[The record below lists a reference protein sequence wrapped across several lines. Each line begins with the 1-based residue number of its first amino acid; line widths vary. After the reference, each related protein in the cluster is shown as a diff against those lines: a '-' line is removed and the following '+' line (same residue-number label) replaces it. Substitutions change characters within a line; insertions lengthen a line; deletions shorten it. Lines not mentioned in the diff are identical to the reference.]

1 MKFLDP
7 QLLNRFAGA
16 TGLAFVRVASQAFQ
30 FLLFLYA
37 ARVLSTAD
45 FGIFS
50 MAYAVVLGL
59 TVVAEAGWR
68 EYVICCDEPDE
79 VREASTVALASGAT
93 MSLLGMVGLGLAQVA
108 GTAGAFGGIGL
119 MLLPWVL
126 LRPLTVVQVGVLT
139 RDGRLGAVAAVQ
151 WSAELASFAAGALAL
166 WLGQGVIALAWGKLA
181 LLVVELGGYAVCN
194 HRLAFRVPDRAAVR
208 RMVVFSRE
216 ILSARVLSYLQGNFT
231 TLAIGVFFNAAAV
244 GIYRAATRL
253 SGTAQEVIREP
264 ARFLGWSWLRRAR
277 DADEQTGA
285 DGTAFESASMQFLEI
300 VLSLGAALLALMA
313 VMAHPLI
320 HVLLGAKWN
329 DAVVLL
335 TLLCIGGMTRLVSTL
350 TDPIFPLLG
359 KPRLTRTLAIL
370 TTVASVF
377 TFALA
382 LPFGIVAV
390 AASDIVAGI
399 LALGVAVF
407 FLVKEGGIRVS
418 QLLVVAIPS
427 VLAVLAVFA
436 AGAAVGELPQF
447 AAGPN
452 LINLVAEGLLL
463 AAVYGVTLAAG
474 RFLIPRGKFASR
486 PIVA

>member
-7 QLLNRFAGA
+7 QVLSRFAGA
-16 TGLAFVRVASQAFQ
+16 TGLAIVRIASQGFQ

-45 FGIFS
+45 FGVFS

-59 TVVAEAGWR
+59 TVIAEAGWR
-68 EYVICCDEPDE
+68 EYVICCEDAGQ
-79 VREASTVALASGAT
+79 VREAGMVALGSGAV
-93 MSLLGMVGLGLAQVA
+93 MALLGAAGIGGAEAIGSPGTFGLV
-108 GTAGAFGGIGL
+108 GL

-151 WSAELASFAAGALAL
+151 WSAELASFLAGALAL
-166 WLGQGVIALAWGKLA
+166 WLGQGVLALAWGKLA
-181 LLVVELGGYAVCN
+181 LLTVELGGYVLCN
-194 HRLAFRVPDRAAVR
+194 HGLTLRVPDRATVR
-208 RMVVFSRE
+208 HMIAFSRE
-216 ILSARVLSYLQGNFT
+216 ILSARVLAYLQGNFT
-231 TLAIGVFFNAAAV
+231 TLAIGVFFNAATV

-277 DADEQTGA
+277 DADEAGDA
-285 DGTAFESASMQFLEI
+285 PGSAFDAAALQFLEI
-300 VLSLGAALLALMA
+300 VVSLGAALLILMA
-313 VMAHPLI
+313 VLAKPLV

-335 TLLCIGGMTRLVSTL
+335 TLLCLGGMTRLISTL

-370 TTVASVF
+370 TTVAGVA

-382 LPFGIVAV
+382 LPLGIVAV
-390 AASDIVAGI
+390 AASDIVAGL
-399 LALGVAVF
+399 LAMGVAAY
-407 FLVKEGGIRVS
+407 FLVKEARIHASG
-418 QLLVVAIPS
+418 LLAVAIPS
-427 VLAVLAVFA
+427 MVAALAVCGVDALVCDLAVFA
-436 AGAAVGELPQF
+436 AR
-447 AAGPN
+447 PN
-452 LINLVAEGLLL
+452 VVDLVLEGLLL
-463 AAVYGVTLAAG
+463 ATVYTITLIAG
-474 RFLIPRGKFASR
+474 RWLSPRRNSRARLFA
-486 PIVA
+486 V

>member
-7 QLLNRFAGA
+7 QVLSRFAGA
-16 TGLAFVRVASQAFQ
+16 TGLAMVRIASQGFQ

-45 FGIFS
+45 FGVFS

-68 EYVICCDEPDE
+68 EYVICCEDAGQ
-79 VREASTVALASGAT
+79 VKEAGTVALGSGAV
-93 MSLLGMVGLGLAQVA
+93 MALLGAA
-108 GTAGAFGGIGL
+108 GIGIAEAIGSPGTFGL
-119 MLLPWVL
+119 VGMMLLPWVL

-151 WSAELASFAAGALAL
+151 WSAELASFLAGALAL
-166 WLGQGVIALAWGKLA
+166 WLGQGVLALAWGKLA
-181 LLVVELGGYAVCN
+181 LLAVELGGYVVCN
-194 HRLAFRVPDRAAVR
+194 RGLAFRVPDRARVR
-208 RMVVFSRE
+208 HMIDFSRE
-216 ILSARVLSYLQGNFT
+216 ILSARVLAYLQGNFT
-231 TLAIGVFFNAAAV
+231 TLAIGVFFNTATV

-277 DADEQTGA
+277 DADEAGDAPGGA
-285 DGTAFESASMQFLEI
+285 FDAAALQFLEI
-300 VLSLGAALLALMA
+300 VVSLGAGLLALMA
-313 VMAHPLI
+313 VLAKPLV

-335 TLLCIGGMTRLVSTL
+335 TLLCIGGMTRLISTL

-370 TTVASVF
+370 TTVAGVA

-382 LPFGIVAV
+382 LPLGIVAV
-390 AASDIVAGI
+390 AASDIVAGL
-399 LALGVAVF
+399 LAMGVAAYFLGREAQLRPARLLGVA
-407 FLVKEGGIRVS
+407 LPGIAGTV
-418 QLLVVAIPS
+418 
-427 VLAVLAVFA
+427 AVFA
-436 AGAAVGELPQF
+436 VSTFVDRFSLFVQQ
-447 AAGPN
+447 PN
-452 LINLVAEGLLL
+452 LVDLVLDGLLL
-463 AAVYGVTLAAG
+463 ATVYAVTL
-474 RFLIPRGKFASR
+474 FAVRALSLR
-486 PIVA
+486 TGPAKRRSIA